1 MSVQHRTRWLTMEI
15 ASLFPRWGEQQ
26 RQELLARTLDPDPDQ
41 SRAGRITLFE
51 ARRSAARRH
60 GRSFPGALLRRV
72 RDALVM
78 RKVSRSPQD
87 QGGSARS
94 VTPTRTPD
102 GPRILHAISDLSVGG
117 AAQLVYDI
125 ATESRRA
132 GEQHIA
138 ALRALHRSPPG
149 LSVRI
154 HPSSSKRAAARL
166 LRSLAP
172 DLVHVCYYDFGHY
185 SVAWC
190 GAILQAAHDARI
202 PIVQS
207 HCVLGEP
214 WLGGADQ
221 TIVFC
226 SEWSERFS
234 GAPWIPSVVI
244 HPGTPFDLFHAP
256 YRPVRPEPVVGMAY
270 RLYGDKIDLRSAH
283 ALVEVLA
290 QLPRARLRIA
300 GTGRLEAGFR
310 DLFRRRDLAERV
322 DWVGWLTLEELPAF
336 YQSLDLALAP
346 VISDT
351 FGSCSVHA
359 IAAGRPVVGTCA
371 GALPEILRSPEAL
384 TPSLGEVP
392 DGFRF
397 VRVRQPSRKGI
408 PAEAI
413 EPDAAR
419 AFGRQAAALLGDP
432 RLHARVH
439 AEQLAHARAH
449 FTVERMVQRYE
460 ELFASLI

>member
-1 MSVQHRTRWLTMEI
+1 MEI

-60 GRSFPGALLRRV
+60 GRSFPGALMRRV

-138 ALRALHRSPPG
+138 ALRALHRSPLG

-234 GAPWIPSVVI
+234 GAPWIPGVVI

-256 YRPVRPEPVVGMAY
+256 YRSVRPEPVVGMAY

-283 ALVEVLA
+283 ALAEVLD
-290 QLPRARLRIA
+290 QVPRARLRIA
-300 GTGRLEAGFR
+300 GTGRLEAGARLAREEVHTARVDPLGQEQLQGHAPRER
-310 DLFRRRDLAERV
+310 DL
-322 DWVGWLTLEELPAF
+322 
-336 YQSLDLALAP
+336 
-346 VISDT
+346 
-351 FGSCSVHA
+351 
-359 IAAGRPVVGTCA
+359 
-371 GALPEILRSPEAL
+371 LRF
-384 TPSLGEVP
+384 P
-392 DGFRF
+392 D
-397 VRVRQPSRKGI
+397 
-408 PAEAI
+408 
-413 EPDAAR
+413 
-419 AFGRQAAALLGDP
+419 
-432 RLHARVH
+432 
-439 AEQLAHARAH
+439 LAHAPAADGPHQPVVPQHAALGHVPGTGDDCGAFTPAAEEGDRALVSFMEGRPAPFQAAQIAGLLGVRGAERLEVH
-449 FTVERMVQRYE
+449 FLPAREPRQVLVEQALGVARG
-460 ELFASLI
+460 